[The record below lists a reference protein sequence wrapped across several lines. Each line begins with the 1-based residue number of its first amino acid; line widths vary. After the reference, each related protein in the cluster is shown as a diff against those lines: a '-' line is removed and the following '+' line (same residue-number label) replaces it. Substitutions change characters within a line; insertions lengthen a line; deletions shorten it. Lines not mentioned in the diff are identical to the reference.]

1 MMQLILTNPTA
12 VAAGG
17 NIIPG
22 LDFNTNTNILSY
34 NAATGEITF
43 LQPGI
48 YKVIAN
54 VVFTATDAGLN
65 TIFGFSGSNNANVPG
80 LTASSTTA
88 AAAAAATYS
97 MAKDVRIGP
106 AAVGQNARINLRSLT
121 AGTLNNVV
129 IVVDKVR

>member
-12 VAAGG
+12 VAANG

-22 LDFNTNTNILSY
+22 LDFNTNPNMLSY
-34 NAATGEITF
+34 NAGTGEITF

-48 YKVIAN
+48 YKIIAN
-54 VVFTATDAGLN
+54 VVFTATAAGLN
-65 TIFGFSGSNNANVPG
+65 TIFGFSGSNNANVAG
-80 LTASSTTA
+80 LTASNTTA
-88 AAAAAATYS
+88 ADAAAATYS
-97 MAKDVRIGP
+97 MAKDVRIGQ

-129 IVVDKVR
+129 IIADKVR

>member
-12 VAAGG
+12 VAANE

-22 LDFNTNTNILSY
+22 LDFNTNPNILSY
-34 NAATGEITF
+34 NAGTGEITF

-48 YKVIAN
+48 YKIIAN
-54 VVFTATDAGLN
+54 VVFTATAAGLN
-65 TIFGFSGSNNANVPG
+65 TIFGFSGSNNANVAG
-80 LTASSTTA
+80 LTASNTTA
-88 AAAAAATYS
+88 ADAAAATYS
-97 MAKDVRIGP
+97 MAKDVRIGQ

-129 IVVDKVR
+129 IIVDKVR

>member
-12 VAAGG
+12 VAANG

-22 LDFNTNTNILSY
+22 LDFNTNTSILSY
-34 NAATGEITF
+34 NAGTGEITF

-48 YKVIAN
+48 YKIIAN
-54 VVFTATDAGLN
+54 VVFTATAAGLN
-65 TIFGFSGSNNANVPG
+65 TIFGFSGSTGANVAG
-80 LTASSTTA
+80 LTASNTTGA
-88 AAAAAATYS
+88 AAEAATYAL
-97 MAKDVRIGP
+97 AKDVRVGQ

-129 IVVDKVR
+129 IIVDKVR

>member
-12 VAAGG
+12 VAANG

-34 NAATGEITF
+34 NAGTGEITF

-48 YKVIAN
+48 YKIIAN
-54 VVFTATDAGLN
+54 VVFTATAAGLN
-65 TIFGFSGSNNANVPG
+65 TIFGFSGSNNANVAG
-80 LTASSTTA
+80 LTASNTTA
-88 AAAAAATYS
+88 ADAAAATYS
-97 MAKDVRIGP
+97 MAKDVRIGQ

-129 IVVDKVR
+129 IIVDKVR

>member
-17 NIIPG
+17 NIIPS

-80 LTASSTTA
+80 LTASSTTG
-88 AAAAAATYS
+88 AATYS